1 MDVQAEGFRT
11 HFPIC
16 DEAVYLCSC
25 SEGAL
30 SDRVMVAMSEFMTS
44 WRIHG
49 APWDAWMSQVDQAR
63 QQFAHLIH
71 ADKKD
76 IAVVSCAS
84 EAAFQVVSDLPF
96 EPHRPRIVTNALEF
110 PSVAHVW
117 LAAASRGASVTFIP
131 QQHGLVSTGAYL
143 NAVTDEVALVS
154 VPLVSY
160 ANGLRLPIEPIA
172 HRAHQVGARVV
183 VDAYQGAG
191 VVPIDVRTLDAD
203 YLIAGTLKYLLG
215 APGIAFLW
223 VRPGLSHENS
233 PSLTGWFARQ
243 NPFAFTPEILDY
255 APDARRFQTG
265 TPAIPAAYAAV
276 AGLSLINET
285 DTTEVFRHVE
295 TLADTLQKGVL
306 DLGYRL
312 YSPRGRDDRG
322 PQVTVWVEDPAHL
335 AEYLKLRGIFVSPR
349 GRAIRMSLHYYNN
362 QDDCSQVLTAL
373 EDYRARYA
381 DQVGSP

>member
-1 MDVQAEGFRT
+1 MQAEVFRD

-16 DEAVYLCSC
+16 GETVYLCSC

-30 SDRVMVAMSEFMTS
+30 SDRVMVSMSEFMTS

-49 APWDAWMSQVDQAR
+49 APWDAWMTQIDQAR
-63 QQFAHLIH
+63 QQFAQVIH
-71 ADKKD
+71 ADAKD

-84 EAAFQVVSDLPF
+84 EAAFQVVSDLPL
-96 EPHRPRIVTNALEF
+96 EARRSRIVTNALEF

-117 LAAASRGASVTFIP
+117 LAASNRGASVTFIP
-131 QQHGLVSTGAYL
+131 QVQGLVSTEAYL
-143 NAVTDEVALVS
+143 QAITDETALVS

-160 ANGLRLPIEPIA
+160 ANGLRIPIEPLA
-172 HRAHQVGARVV
+172 RKAHQVGARVV

-243 NPFAFTPEILDY
+243 NPFAFTPEVLDY
-255 APDARRFQTG
+255 AADARRFQTG

-285 DTTEVFRHVE
+285 DTSAVFHHVE

-312 YSPRGRDDRG
+312 YSPSDPSYRG
-322 PQVTVWVEDPAHL
+322 PQVTVWVEDPGHL
-335 AEYLKLRGIFVSPR
+335 GEYLKPRRIFVSPR
-349 GRAIRMSLHYYNN
+349 GQAIRMSLHYYNN
-362 QDDCSQVLTAL
+362 QDDCSRVLTAL
-373 EDYRARYA
+373 EAYRTEYA
-381 DQVGSP
+381 DRVVPS